1 MSKFSDPMPRSEH
14 ECPRCHQ
21 VLQPLRNGITHRCPK
36 AKKER
41 NK

>member
-14 ECPRCHQ
+14 ECPKCHQ
-21 VLQPLRNGITHRCPK
+21 VLQPLRNGITHRCK